1 MKLLILGWDGAT
13 QRHVADLRLP
23 YIGSLPYRGRLL
35 PEDLFLGAYIDS
47 ANAWT
52 TITTGV
58 PFRDHRVL
66 LFRYPPIRT
75 DTLLARALMSIAGSR
90 AMPEL
95 SRRLLLNRVL
105 GPLCRERRIGA
116 EERERWSGNFK
127 GRVLPVVS
135 TEVRFRRLWD
145 ETPGRSLIFEVPLTY
160 PAIKVEGVL
169 VSGIPAP
176 RFGHARYPT
185 VFPQQLEESIR
196 RQFPG
201 YSYDDGL
208 TPVMRSDRPNLARY
222 LKQLPDTQRKAAD
235 AFLSLASDGDFEF
248 GFCMMR
254 IIDDYL
260 HAEEQASGV
269 ELAYRTADELSHEL
283 VRAIQPEHVLVLSDH
298 GMKPVRRPNRGIRM
312 DHDTT
317 QGIWASDLHLRLRRH
332 VDVAPAVTRVLG
344 TEFRPARRAPELEDS
359 GTTVS
364 ESETLEI
371 EERLR
376 HLGYL

>member
-23 YIGSLPYRGRLL
+23 YIGSLPYGGRLL

-52 TITTGV
+52 TITTGA

-66 LFRYPPIRT
+66 LFRYPPIQT
-75 DTLLARALMSIAGSR
+75 DGLLARALMAMAGSR
-90 AMPEL
+90 VLPEL

-105 GPLCRERRIGA
+105 GPLCRQRRIGA
-116 EERERWSGNFK
+116 DEVERWSGNFK

-135 TEVRFRRLWD
+135 TEVHLRRFWD
-145 ETPGRSLIFEVPLTY
+145 ETPGGSLIFEVPLTY
-160 PAIKVEGVL
+160 PAVKIEGVL

-185 VFPQQLEESIR
+185 VFPRHLEESIR
-196 RQFPG
+196 ERFAG
-201 YSYDDGL
+201 YSYGDTV
-208 TPVMRSDRPNLARY
+208 TPVMRPDRPNLAPY
-222 LKQLPDTQRKAAD
+222 LKQLPETQRRAVDTFRA
-235 AFLSLASDGDFEF
+235 LASDQEFEL

-260 HAEEQASGV
+260 HADDAAEGIK
-269 ELAYRTADELSHEL
+269 LAYRTVDELSHKL
-283 VRAIQPEHVLVLSDH
+283 VRAIRPDHVLVVSDH
-298 GMKPVRRPNRGIRM
+298 GMKPFRRPNLGIRM

-317 QGIWASDLHLRLRRH
+317 QGIWASDLDLRLRRH
-332 VDVAPAVTRVLG
+332 VDVAPAVARVFG
-344 TEFRPARRAPELEDS
+344 VGFRPARRMPELEDR
-359 GTTVS
+359 GTTIS
-364 ESETLEI
+364 EAETEEI

-376 HLGYL
+376 QLGYL